1 MFNYY
6 INSRN
11 VFVIIKAVDRDIKAG
26 KDGKEKG
33 KVEKDREYTVGK
45 VEVYGGS
52 RILNANINFS
62 ALANKSLYD
71 GSLLNS
77 KLNLSSIMNEDDSM
91 GDRNDSIL

>member
-11 VFVIIKAVDRDIKAG
+11 VFVIIKGVERDSRDGRDG
-26 KDGKEKG
+26 KDGNEKGKG
-33 KVEKDREYTVGK
+33 KVERDREYTVGK
-45 VEVYGGS
+45 VEVNGGS
-52 RILNANINFS
+52 RIVSGNINFS

-77 KLNLSSIMNEDDSM
+77 KLNLSSIMN
-91 GDRNDSIL
+91 